1 MAVKRKCERLAR
13 LFSGAEKVFACGSLA
28 SAIHAQTACASVD
41 GLEEAERGFALG
53 LLARL
58 DVGDDDAPGAR
69 ESMALSAIEPAP
81 KVLARKQGDGSDDD
95 PLLSFAL
102 GHGSGEH
109 GLAVAG
115 AGQPHGPFPFDE
127 PVDSPRNGDRGHLQ
141 LIGYVADARSGSP
154 TSPRR

>member
-81 KVLARKQGDGSDDD
+81 KVLARKRTRHSLRDAPHADCKALSIARFTSSSDTSAREAAKRLAASPDGAASM
-95 PLLSFAL
+95 
-102 GHGSGEH
+102 
-109 GLAVAG
+109 LAPAAMEASRMVRWAASSVG
-115 AGQPHGPFPFDE
+115 NRA
-127 PVDSPRNGDRGHLQ
+127 
-141 LIGYVADARSGSP
+141 
-154 TSPRR
+154 